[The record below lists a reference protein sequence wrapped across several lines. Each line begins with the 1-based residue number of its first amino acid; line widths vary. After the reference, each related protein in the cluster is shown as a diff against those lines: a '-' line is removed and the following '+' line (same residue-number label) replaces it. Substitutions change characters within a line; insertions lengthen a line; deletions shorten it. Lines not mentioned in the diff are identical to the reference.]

1 MQKILWLFLSLAVIL
16 EARENPF
23 ETNMSPQVV
32 GQTTQIK
39 DERTDFNSATLTLPS
54 SARILKSASVTF
66 QNLDGSI
73 SEEIVAVEQNV
84 DWHLPLILSSKKIDS
99 NTSAPIALPVNTP
112 ETKKIAEK
120 KVTATP
126 KEENSVSQTIPTN
139 TEGNT
144 FKLADD
150 LSFFING
157 NEITIFTKDSKMRD
171 FLIADP
177 YKVVVD
183 FKKESTYMT
192 KTLEFRK
199 APFVS
204 AALGTHDGF
213 YRIAILLDG
222 HYRYDIEAFNGKIL
236 TCKYW
241 VSRILEYAQ
250 VVQDSVDEG
259 VQSSYLVAL

>member
-23 ETNMSPQVV
+23 ETNMSPQDV

-39 DERTDFNSATLTLPS
+39 EERTDFVNASLTLPS

-73 SEEIVAVEQNV
+73 SEEVVGIEKNI
-84 DWHLPLILSSKKIDS
+84 DWHLPLILSNAKADANASS
-99 NTSAPIALPVNTP
+99 PIALPVNVP
-112 ETKKIAEK
+112 DSKKSAEK
-120 KVTATP
+120 KVPAP
-126 KEENSVSQTIPTN
+126 KEEKITSLIAPNTN
-139 TEGNT
+139 VEGST
-144 FKLADD
+144 FKLIDN
-150 LSFFING
+150 LSFYINQ
-157 NEITIFTKDSKMRD
+157 NEITIFTKDTKVRD

-183 FKKESTYMT
+183 FKKVNSYAT
-192 KTLEFRK
+192 KTLDFKK

-204 AALGTHDGF
+204 ATLGDHDDF

-222 HYRYDIEAFNGKIL
+222 HYRYDIEAFKGGYIIKL
-236 TCKYW
+236 K
-241 VSRILEYAQ
+241 
-250 VVQDSVDEG
+250 
-259 VQSSYLVAL
+259 

>member
-1 MQKILWLFLSLAVIL
+1 MQKILWLFLSLAMVL

-23 ETNMSPQVV
+23 ETSMSPQSV

-39 DERTDFNSATLTLPS
+39 DERTDFTHTTITLPS

-84 DWHLPLILSSKKIDS
+84 DWHQPLVLSTQKPQNTLPPPAITEAKK
-99 NTSAPIALPVNTP
+99 VVV
-112 ETKKIAEK
+112 EK
-120 KVTATP
+120 KATP
-126 KEENSVSQTIPTN
+126 PLPINKEEDKPVISQNSVKSDADS
-139 TEGNT
+139 T
-144 FKLADD
+144 FKLTDD
-150 LSFFING
+150 LSFFVNQ
-157 NEITIFTKDSKMRD
+157 NEITIFTKDPKVRD

-183 FKKESTYMT
+183 FKKVSTYGT
-192 KTLEFRK
+192 KTLEFKK

-204 AALGTHDGF
+204 ATLGTHDGF

-222 HYRYDIEAFNGKIL
+222 HYRYDIQAFNGGYIIKL
-236 TCKYW
+236 K
-241 VSRILEYAQ
+241 
-250 VVQDSVDEG
+250 
-259 VQSSYLVAL
+259 

>member
-23 ETNMSPQVV
+23 ETSMSPQTV

-39 DERTDFNSATLTLPS
+39 DERIDFANTTITLPS

-73 SEEIVAVEQNV
+73 SEEIVAIEQNV
-84 DWHLPLILSSKKIDS
+84 DWHLPLVLTTQKTQS
-99 NTSAPIALPVNTP
+99 NTTVETTTP
-112 ETKKIAEK
+112 LETKKVVEK
-120 KVTATP
+120 KVVSAP
-126 KEENSVSQTIPTN
+126 MIKEEEKPAIGKN
-139 TEGNT
+139 TAELNADST
-144 FKLADD
+144 FKLTDD
-150 LSFFING
+150 LSFFINQ
-157 NEITIFTKDSKMRD
+157 NEITIFTKDAKVRD

-183 FKKESTYMT
+183 FKKVSTYGT
-192 KTLEFRK
+192 KTLEFKK

-204 AALGTHDGF
+204 ATLGTHDGF

-222 HYRYDIEAFNGKIL
+222 HYRYDVQSFNGGYIIKL
-236 TCKYW
+236 K
-241 VSRILEYAQ
+241 
-250 VVQDSVDEG
+250 
-259 VQSSYLVAL
+259 

>member
-23 ETNMSPQVV
+23 ETGMSPQTV

-39 DERTDFNSATLTLPS
+39 DERTDFTNTTITLPS

-73 SEEIVAVEQNV
+73 SEEIVAIEQNV
-84 DWHLPLILSSKKIDS
+84 DWHLPLVLSSQKTQNATAS
-99 NTSAPIALPVNTP
+99 PTVAS
-112 ETKKIAEK
+112 ETKKVVEK
-120 KVTATP
+120 KAPPTP
-126 KEENSVSQTIPTN
+126 IIKEEDEKPVVTKNSMKSDADS
-139 TEGNT
+139 T
-144 FKLADD
+144 FKLTED
-150 LSFFING
+150 LSFFINQ
-157 NEITIFTKDSKMRD
+157 NEITIFTKDIKLRD

-183 FKKESTYMT
+183 FRKASAYGT
-192 KTLEFRK
+192 KTLEFKK

-204 AALGTHDGF
+204 ATLGNHDGF

-222 HYRYDIEAFNGKIL
+222 HYRYDIQAFNGGYIVKL
-236 TCKYW
+236 K
-241 VSRILEYAQ
+241 
-250 VVQDSVDEG
+250 
-259 VQSSYLVAL
+259 

>member
-1 MQKILWLFLSLAVIL
+1 MQKILWLVLSLAVIL

-39 DERTDFNSATLTLPS
+39 DERTDFNSTTLTLPS

-73 SEEIVAVEQNV
+73 SEEIVAIEQNV
-84 DWHLPLILSSKKIDS
+84 DWHLPLILSSKKIDA
-99 NTSAPIALPVNTP
+99 NTPTPIALPVNTP
-112 ETKKIAEK
+112 ETKKVTEK
-120 KVTATP
+120 KVVVAP
-126 KEENSVSQTIPTN
+126 KEENSASLIIPTK

-144 FKLADD
+144 FKLTDD
-150 LSFFING
+150 LSFFINQ
-157 NEITIFTKDSKMRD
+157 NEITIFTKDGKIRD

-183 FKKESTYMT
+183 FKKESTYTT

-199 APFVS
+199 APFIS
-204 AALGTHDGF
+204 ASLGTHDGF

-222 HYRYDIEAFNGKIL
+222 HYRYDIQAFNGGYIIKL
-236 TCKYW
+236 K
-241 VSRILEYAQ
+241 
-250 VVQDSVDEG
+250 
-259 VQSSYLVAL
+259 